1 MSETTAHAPSDA
13 ARLDEMSP
21 EELSI
26 HTIRTLSMDAVEE
39 ADSGHP
45 GTPMALAPVAYL
57 LYHRFLRHNPAN
69 PDWFDRDRF
78 VLSAGHASM
87 LLYATLHLS
96 GYDLPL
102 EEIREFR
109 QWGST
114 TPGHPE
120 NFLTPGVETTT
131 GPLGQGVMNTV
142 GMALAE
148 AHLAA
153 VYNRPG
159 HRIVD
164 HRTWAICSDGDLM
177 EGASHEAASIAG
189 HLRLGKL
196 IWIYDDNHI
205 TIDGSTDLAYSDD
218 VAGRFRAYGWHV
230 QDVGDRANDLEALSR
245 ALEGARDETDRPSLV
260 IVRSHIGYGAPEKQD
275 TAAAHG
281 APLGEEEVRAAKRA
295 YGWPEDARFLVPERA
310 REHMREAVE
319 RGRHLE
325 EIWQGEMDSYRD
337 EHPELARRLE
347 AARAGVLPDGWDAD
361 LPDFAPDDGP
371 LATRKASGATL
382 NAVAPRIPWLVGGSA
397 DLTGSNKTHMEG
409 AEIFR
414 AGRYDGRNLRWG
426 VREHVMAGATS
437 GMALHGGLRPFA
449 ATFFIFTDY
458 ARPSL
463 RLAAMMGLPVV
474 YVLTHDSVGLG
485 EDGPTHQP
493 VEHLASFRALPGM
506 WVLRPAD
513 ANETAEAWRAA
524 LRRREGPTMLVLTRQ
539 KVPVLDRR
547 RGPAGRP
554 LAGADGLH
562 RGAYVLSPEEGHA
575 AAREDGGGDPATG
588 VAGPGGQPDL
598 ILVATGSEVQHA
610 LGAQALLEE
619 EGRRVRVVSMPSWEL
634 FREQPEAYR
643 REVLPPSV
651 DRRLAVEAGATAG
664 WDEWVGPTGDVVGLD
679 RFGAS
684 APGEENF
691 RRFGFTAE
699 DVAERARA
707 LLDG

>member
-1 MSETTAHAPSDA
+1 MSETPVPAPADA
-13 ARLDEMSP
+13 SRLDEMSP
-21 EELSI
+21 EEISI
-26 HTIRTLSMDAVEE
+26 HTIRTLSMDAVEA

-57 LYHRFLRHNPAN
+57 LYRRFLRHSPAD

-96 GYDLPL
+96 GYDVPL
-102 EEIREFR
+102 EEIRDFR
-109 QWGST
+109 QWGSL

-120 NFLTPGVETTT
+120 NHLTPGVETTT
-131 GPLGQGVMNTV
+131 GPLGQGVMNSV

-153 VYNRPG
+153 AHNRPG

-177 EGASHEAASIAG
+177 EGASHEAASVAG

-196 IWIYDDNHI
+196 IWIYDENHI
-205 TIDGSTDLAYSDD
+205 TIDGPTDLTYSDD
-218 VAGRFRAYGWHV
+218 VARRFDAYGWHV
-230 QDVGDRANDLEALSR
+230 EDVGDHANDLDALSR
-245 ALEGARDETDRPSLV
+245 ALEAARDETDRPSLV
-260 IVRSHIGYGAPEKQD
+260 IVRSHIGYGAPGKQD

-310 REHMREAVE
+310 REHMRGAVD
-319 RGRHLE
+319 RGRRLQRRWRQALE
-325 EIWQGEMDSYRD
+325 AYRE
-337 EHPELARRLE
+337 EHPELARQFE
-347 AARAGVLPDGWDAD
+347 AARAGDLPDGWDAD
-361 LPDFAPDDGP
+361 LPSFGPSDGP
-371 LATRKASGATL
+371 LATRKASGVTL
-382 NAVAPRIPWLVGGSA
+382 NALAPRIPWLVGGSA
-397 DLTGSNKTHMEG
+397 DLTGSNKTRMEC
-409 AEIFR
+409 AEVLR
-414 AGRYDGRNLRWG
+414 AGRYGGRNLHWG
-426 VREHVMAGATS
+426 VREHVMVGASS
-437 GMALHGGLRPFA
+437 GMALHGGVRPFA
-449 ATFFIFTDY
+449 ATFFVFTDY
-458 ARPSL
+458 ARPAL

-493 VEHLASFRALPGM
+493 IEHLASFRAMPGM
-506 WVLRPAD
+506 CVLRPAD
-513 ANETAEAWRAA
+513 ASETAEAWRAA
-524 LRRREGPTMLVLTRQ
+524 LLRREGPTMLVLTRQ
-539 KVPVLDRR
+539 KVPILDRDGG
-547 RGPAGRP
+547 GPGGRA
-554 LAGADGLH
+554 LAGAGNLH
-562 RGAYVLSPEEGHA
+562 RGAYVLSPEPGVDPPGTGPAGAGE
-575 AAREDGGGDPATG
+575 GGGDADPE
-588 VAGPGGQPDL
+588 L

-610 LGAQALLEE
+610 LGAQALLED
-619 EGRRVRVVSMPSWEL
+619 EGRRIRVVSMPSWEL
-634 FREQPEAYR
+634 FREQSEGYR

-651 DRRLAVEAGATAG
+651 DRRLAVEAAATAG
-664 WDEWVGPTGDVVGLD
+664 WDEWIGPEGDVVGLD

-691 RRFGFTAE
+691 RRLGFTAG
-699 DVAERARA
+699 DVAERARS